1 MDRIEYKML
10 FKITDYKGM
19 IMKKML
25 TSRSFY
31 VYLIFHILF
40 IITIGV
46 LAPVHGDS
54 ICGGLLYILFWAC
67 LAALAVPFIY
77 LSRQARRLIELYNE
91 YGDILYL
98 MDKDGFG
105 VTTDLFQ
112 SNVKWKMF
120 TSIYETKKY
129 IFMKRIDRECH
140 VIFKNC
146 LSDETVAAIRTILTN
161 APIVDKKML
170 PVTSEAQQK

>member
-1 MDRIEYKML
+1 MDRIEYKMM

-19 IMKKML
+19 IMKRML

-40 IITIGV
+40 IIAIGV

-67 LAALAVPFIY
+67 LAALVVPFIY
-77 LSRQARRLIELYNE
+77 LSRQAGRLMKLYNE
-91 YGDILYL
+91 YGETLYF
-98 MDKDGFG
+98 MDKDGCG
-105 VTTDLFQ
+105 AKTDLFQ
-112 SNVKWKMF
+112 TNVKWKMF

-129 IFMKRIDRECH
+129 IFMKRIDRDCH

-146 LSDETVAAIRTILTN
+146 LPDETVMAIKKILANT
-161 APIVDKKML
+161 PIVDKEML
-170 PVTSEAQQK
+170 PEEKLSES